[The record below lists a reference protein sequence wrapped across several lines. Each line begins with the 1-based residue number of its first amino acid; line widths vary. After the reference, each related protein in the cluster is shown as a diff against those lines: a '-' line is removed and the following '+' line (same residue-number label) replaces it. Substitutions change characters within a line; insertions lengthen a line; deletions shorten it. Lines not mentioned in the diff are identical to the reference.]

1 MGFFKKIGQSIKKN
15 VSFKNLVKVATTAVG
30 FVPGVGGIAQQLI
43 GKVTDSVEAK
53 KLAKE
58 AEAQGKQAEADY
70 WNAQTKAL
78 EQSSANT
85 VGAVSGAGSSLLV
98 SSALDGAFNGVS
110 QGAKQS
116 VANAGATVVSLTL
129 KVWFE
134 KNWKIVVGAVC
145 ALIALIWFIRSDR
158 NNSGKRVAKKR

>member
-30 FVPGVGGIAQQLI
+30 FVPGVGGIAQQVI
-43 GKVTDSVEAK
+43 GKVTDAVEAK
-53 KLAKE
+53 KLAKQ

-85 VGAVSGAGSSLLV
+85 VGAVAGAGANIFAKAVTTGVNDGL
-98 SSALDGAFNGVS
+98 SAGFVEGSGQV
-110 QGAKQS
+110 
-116 VANAGATVVSLTL
+116 GATVVSSTI
-129 KVWFE
+129 KVWFQR
-134 KNWKIVVGAVC
+134 NWKIVLGAV
-145 ALIALIWFIRSDR
+145 AGLIALIWFLRRDR
-158 NNSGKRVAKKR
+158 NNSGRRVAKKR

>member
-30 FVPGVGGIAQQLI
+30 FVPGVGGIAQQVI
-43 GKVTDSVEAK
+43 GKVTDAVEAK

-58 AEAQGKQAEADY
+58 AEAQGRQAEADY

-85 VGAVSGAGSSLLV
+85 VGAIANAGSNM
-98 SSALDGAFNGVS
+98 F
-110 QGAKQS
+110 AKS
-116 VANAGATVVSLTL
+116 VATGINDGLSAGFVEGSGQVGATVVSSTI

-134 KNWKIVVGAVC
+134 RNWKIVIGAV
-145 ALIALIWFIRSDR
+145 AGLIALIWFIRRDR
-158 NNSGKRVAKKR
+158 NNTGKRVAKKR